1 MNEKQNIENVSDTA
15 LWVAMYRAM
24 ETDRPDAHFRDPLAR
39 VLAGER
45 GAAILRGMPDGAS
58 TAWPMIVRT
67 AVFDEMI
74 VKAIRER
81 GAKVVVNLASGLDA
95 RPYRLDLPADLEWI
109 EVDLPDMIDYKAS
122 RIGTEKPRCRLERV
136 KLDLSD
142 VPARRAFFD
151 RLDSSGKPTLI
162 ITEGLLIYLTPEAV
176 SSLCDDLLARKT
188 FRYWLIDFASPLLLQ
203 MLAKRWGPSLKA
215 GNSEFKFAPA
225 DGAGFFLS
233 RGWTMAEERIPAD
246 EARRLKREMPYA
258 WAWRI
263 MGMLMPAKKREQYRR
278 LSGFALL
285 GRS

>member
-1 MNEKQNIENVSDTA
+1 MEQKQAIENVSDTA

-39 VLAGER
+39 TLAGER
-45 GAAILRGMPDGAS
+45 GAAILAGMPDGKN

-67 AVFDEMI
+67 AVFDDIIM
-74 VKAIRER
+74 KAVRER
-81 GAKVVVNLASGLDA
+81 GVKVVVNLAAGLDA
-95 RPYRLDLPADLEWI
+95 RPYRLELPSDLEWI
-109 EVDLPDMIDYKAS
+109 EVDLPDMIDYKVS
-122 RIGTEKPRCRLERV
+122 RIGDQKPRCRLERV

-142 VPARRAFFD
+142 LPARRAFFD
-151 RLDSSGKPTLI
+151 RFNKETLV

-176 SSLCDDLLARKT
+176 SSLSDDLLARKN
-188 FRYWLIDFASPLLLQ
+188 FRYWLVDYASPLLLQ

-215 GNSEFKFAPA
+215 GNSEFKFAPGEDA
-225 DGAGFFLS
+225 SFFTS
-233 RGWTMAEERIPAD
+233 RGWKLAEERIPSD

-285 GRS
+285 GR